1 MYSLTTQSEME
12 GACGKI
18 LDTEDPEVVLKKIH
32 RRNRA
37 QQRICSLNATA
48 QANMQERMR
57 SICTAAGI
65 TQLFVPRAWDPEAYS
80 YKMERIDVSRPLL
93 LTEVSSHSVLKDL
106 QVFFRVAQQQG
117 IFPADFELYEQP
129 DGTVAMVDF
138 DKFAIWSSDGTIV
151 FPWGAQTTDAMMRQE
166 FPFLFL

>member
-1 MYSLTTQSEME
+1 
-12 GACGKI
+12 
-18 LDTEDPEVVLKKIH
+18 
-32 RRNRA
+32 
-37 QQRICSLNATA
+37 
-48 QANMQERMR
+48 MR
-57 SICTAAGI
+57 SICAKGL
-65 TQLFVPRAWDPEAYS
+65 TQLFVPRAWDAEAYS

-93 LTEVSSHSVLKDL
+93 LTEVSSHPVLKDL

-129 DGTVAMVDF
+129 DGSVAMVDF
-138 DKFAIWSSDGTIV
+138 DKFATWKDGTIV